1 MLRHTPAGSLALIV
15 ALAVLGPP
23 VAATAQDL
31 RTPDARDAA
40 ESIVPSQDHRTPDAR
55 DAADGRGT
63 STAPEVTIVRVP
75 APAPAPAQAGG
86 LDWFDAGL
94 GAASVLAF
102 IALGFAAVALLSP
115 GRLHLSRRFRS
126 AG

>member
-1 MLRHTPAGSLALIV
+1 MCRHIPAGFIAIV
-15 ALAVLGPP
+15 VAIAMPGPP
-23 VAATAQDL
+23 VAAAQDL
-31 RTPDARDAA
+31 RSPDARDAG
-40 ESIVPSQDHRTPDAR
+40 ESVVPSQDHRTPDAR

-75 APAPAPAQAGG
+75 AAAPAPAPTGG

-94 GAASVLAF
+94 GAATVLAF
-102 IALGFAAVALLSP
+102 IALGFAGVALLSARRP
-115 GRLHLSRRFRS
+115 HPSRRFRN